1 MNDLIGL
8 KYCWGARPSDGS
20 GKTDCFQLV
29 CEIRSRLG
37 LSDYTESF
45 AWAYWLYSPETL
57 KPIHVARWLLKSG
70 KRIKMPTDGA
80 VALIARSKRPALGS
94 VVDDRLIF
102 IAPGESVVSLPL
114 DRVKAY
120 YFWVD

>member
-8 KYCWGARPSDGS
+8 KYCWGARPSDGC

-37 LSDYTESF
+37 LSDYTEKF

-57 KPIHVARWLLKSG
+57 KPIHVARWLLMSG
-70 KRIKMPTDGA
+70 KRIKMPRDGA
-80 VALIARSKRPALGS
+80 AALIARSKRPALGS
-94 VVDDRLIF
+94 VVDGRLIF
-102 IAPGESVVSLPL
+102 ISPGESVVSLPL
-114 DRVKAY
+114 GRVKAY
-120 YFWVD
+120 YFWAD

>member
-8 KYCWGARPSDGS
+8 KYCWGARPLDGS

-57 KPIHVARWLLKSG
+57 KPTHVARWLLKSG
-70 KRIKMPTDGA
+70 KQIKMPTDGA

-114 DRVKAY
+114 GRVKAY